1 MAGTHASLP
10 AVSNPPVAP
19 AMSEPAPVVLI
30 TGAAGILGQAVAA
43 AFAADGAQLVLLDVS
58 AEALAARYPG
68 ASPQRLP
75 LAVDLLDS
83 AAVEAAVQQA
93 VARFGRIDAL
103 CNIAGGF
110 DMGTPVHRTSAADWQ
125 KLQDLNVGTLLNT
138 VRAVVPQMQAQK
150 AGRIVSVA
158 AGGALKGAAL
168 MGAYAASK
176 SAVIRIT
183 ESMAAELRGERINVN
198 CVLPSV
204 IDTPANRASMPKADP
219 AKWVAPA
226 DLAAVIRFLCSDGA
240 RAMHGA
246 AVPVVGLS

>member
-1 MAGTHASLP
+1 MAHASLP

-19 AMSEPAPVVLI
+19 AMSESAPVVLI
-30 TGAAGILGQAVAA
+30 TGAAGSLGQAVAA
-43 AFAADGAQLVLLDVS
+43 AFAADGARLVLLDVS

-68 ASPQRLP
+68 ESAQRLC
-75 LAVDLLDS
+75 LAVDLLDA
-83 AAVEAAVQQA
+83 AAVEAAVAKAAAQ
-93 VARFGRIDAL
+93 FGGIDAL

-138 VRAVVPQMQAQK
+138 VRAVVPRLQVRGG
-150 AGRIVSVA
+150 GRIVNVA

-219 AKWVAPA
+219 NKWVSPA
-226 DLAAVIRFLCSDGA
+226 DLATVIRFLCSDGA

>member
-1 MAGTHASLP
+1 
-10 AVSNPPVAP
+10 
-19 AMSEPAPVVLI
+19 MSESAPVVLI
-30 TGAAGILGQAVAA
+30 TGAAGSLGQAVAA
-43 AFAADGAQLVLLDVS
+43 AFAADGARLVLVDVS

-68 ASPQRLP
+68 ESAQRLC
-75 LAVDLLDS
+75 LSVDLLDA
-83 AAVEAAVQQA
+83 AAVEAAVAKATAQ
-93 VARFGRIDAL
+93 FGGIDAL

-110 DMGTPVHRTSAADWQ
+110 DMGTPVHRTAAADWQ
-125 KLQDLNVGTLLNT
+125 KLQDLNVGTLLNA
-138 VRAVVPQMQAQK
+138 VRAVVPRLQARGG
-150 AGRIVSVA
+150 GRIVNVA
-158 AGGALKGAAL
+158 SIAAL

-183 ESMAAELRGERINVN
+183 ESMAMELRGERINVN

-219 AKWVAPA
+219 NKWVAPA